1 MYYEK
6 FYIYE
11 ETYKNNE
18 LSDKSALSYNIIF
31 ETIVQEEQARENQ
44 ALFTTTLKSA

>member
-1 MYYEK
+1 MHYEK

-18 LSDKSALSYNIIF
+18 LSDKSALSYNRIF
-31 ETIVQEEQARENQ
+31 ETIVQQEHARENQ